1 MMSKLKSYGLAF
13 MGGIVV
19 LMYFVIGQKNR
30 ALRKQAEYM
39 IKRKK
44 EEVKDLGKQKQK
56 LLDKVK
62 NTKGDTTK
70 IEAKL
75 SKIEDKAKAIKEEAK
90 SKPKEE
96 KWDEVLEFIKSDF

>member
-1 MMSKLKSYGLAF
+1 MISKLKSYGLACL
-13 MGGIVV
+13 GGIIV
-19 LMYFVIGQKNR
+19 LMYFLIGQKNR

-44 EEVKDLGKQKQK
+44 EEVKDLGKQKK
-56 LLDKVK
+56 KILDKVK

-70 IEAKL
+70 LNIKLVEIEKKAAK
-75 SKIEDKAKAIKEEAK
+75 IKEEAK

-96 KWDEVLEFIKSDF
+96 K

>member
-1 MMSKLKSYGLAF
+1 MLSKLKSYGLAF

-44 EEVKDLGKQKQK
+44 EEVK
-56 LLDKVK
+56 
-62 NTKGDTTK
+62 
-70 IEAKL
+70 
-75 SKIEDKAKAIKEEAK
+75 
-90 SKPKEE
+90 
-96 KWDEVLEFIKSDF
+96 